1 MTAISTAPNFAH
13 SIRLPASRSFLWEL
27 PFWLS
32 IFYGSLVPATLVV
45 RREWFGVP
53 MRYSDLFT
61 LLSACYYG
69 FAFVIQILMHK
80 RIATP
85 RLPLV
90 ATLSL
95 LGFGGITLLAGPLE
109 SEDKL
114 AMGFTLL
121 LAGSGPLQAA
131 GLLSIYSREETR
143 DLLNRLVLFLAG
155 LCLLYTAESIFN
167 IGLRSEEGRSLGSD
181 FGIQRVRGP
190 LFGPSTGY
198 LLLLPAI
205 GWSLRAFF
213 DKSGKKFSALLITS
227 SLLAA
232 LLGLGSR
239 AALILLGCYI
249 LALALMMKQ
258 LKKKIL
264 TAALLAILSVG
275 AGFVIYGQADT
286 QRLQSFEDNHRK
298 TTHETAWNIVST
310 EGPISFL
317 TGRGYGSVWSWYR
330 RDALRGDWIAVGD
343 NTILTGY
350 GVSLYHCHSTLLEV
364 LVEFGLP
371 GVVWL
376 GGLLWAILQLPM
388 KSVDTSWRAFTWA
401 LAISMISFGFDLF
414 LFKEV
419 RVNCVWWLFA
429 FAAFSLARTE
439 GKPQERYS

>member
-1 MTAISTAPNFAH
+1 MTATAAAPNFAH
-13 SIRLPASRSFLWEL
+13 SVRIPASRAFLWEL

-32 IFYGSLVPATLVV
+32 LLYGSLVPATMVV

-61 LLSACYYG
+61 LLSAGYYG
-69 FAFVIQILMHK
+69 FAFLIQVLMH
-80 RIATP
+80 RRTNTP
-85 RLPLV
+85 RLPLF
-90 ATLSL
+90 ATLGL
-95 LGFGGITLLAGPLE
+95 LAFGAVTLIAGPLE

-114 AMGFTLL
+114 AMAFTLL
-121 LAGSGPLQAA
+121 LAASGPLQAA
-131 GLLSIYSREETR
+131 GLLSLYTHEETR
-143 DLLNRLVLFLAG
+143 NFLNRLVLFLGA
-155 LCLLYTAESIFN
+155 LCLIYTAESIFN

-205 GWSLRAFF
+205 GWSLRSFFEKRGRKFWAFM
-213 DKSGKKFSALLITS
+213 ITS
-227 SLLAA
+227 TLLGT

-239 AALILLGCYI
+239 AALILLACYI
-249 LALALMMKQ
+249 VALALMMKQ

-264 TAALLAILSVG
+264 TAALLAILSAG
-275 AGFVIYGQADT
+275 AAFVIYGQADT

-298 TTHETAWNIVST
+298 TTHETAWNIVAT

-350 GVSLYHCHSTLLEV
+350 GASLYHCHSTLLEV
-364 LVEFGLP
+364 FVEFGLP

-376 GGLLWAILQLPM
+376 CGLFWAILRLPS
-388 KSVDTSWRAFTWA
+388 KSNETSWRAFTWA

-419 RVNCVWWLFA
+419 RVNCIWWLFV
-429 FAAFSLARTE
+429 FAAFALSQRDRLLRETF
-439 GKPQERYS
+439 S

>member
-1 MTAISTAPNFAH
+1 MTATAYTPNFAH
-13 SIRLPASRSFLWEL
+13 SVRIPASRSFLWEL
-27 PFWLS
+27 PFWISLL
-32 IFYGSLVPATLVV
+32 YGSLVPATMVV
-45 RREWFGVP
+45 RREWFGIP
-53 MRYSDLFT
+53 MRYSDVLT

-69 FAFVIQILMHK
+69 FAFLIQVLMH
-80 RIATP
+80 RRTTTP
-85 RLPLV
+85 GIPLF
-90 ATLSL
+90 ATLGL
-95 LGFGGITLLAGPLE
+95 LGFGGITLLSGPLE

-114 AMGFTLL
+114 AMGFALL
-121 LAGSGPLQAA
+121 LAASGPLQAA
-131 GLLSIYSREETR
+131 GLLSIYSHEEMKSF
-143 DLLNRLVLFLAG
+143 LNRLVLFLAG
-155 LCLLYTAESIFN
+155 LCLLYTAESVFN

-213 DKSGKKFSALLITS
+213 ERQGKKFWAFAITL
-227 SLLAA
+227 SLLGA

-239 AALILLGCYI
+239 AALILLACYI

-264 TAALLAILSVG
+264 TATLLALLSAG
-275 AGFVIYGQADT
+275 AAFVIYGQADT
-286 QRLQSFEDNHRK
+286 QRLQNFEDNHRK
-298 TTHETAWNIVST
+298 TTHETAWNIVTT
-310 EGPISFL
+310 EGPVSFL

-376 GGLLWAILQLPM
+376 CGLAWAILRLP
-388 KSVDTSWRAFTWA
+388 SRSGETSWRAFTWA
-401 LAISMISFGFDLF
+401 LAISMIAFGFDLF
-414 LFKEV
+414 IFKEV

-429 FAAFSLARTE
+429 FAAFGLQNPDLFARE
-439 GKPQERYS
+439 VKR

>member
-1 MTAISTAPNFAH
+1 MTATVMQPSLIQAV
-13 SIRLPASRSFLWEL
+13 RLPASRSFLWEL
-27 PFWLS
+27 PFWLCLL
-32 IFYGSLVPATLVV
+32 YGSLVPATMVT

-61 LLSACYYG
+61 LLSALYYG
-69 FAFVIQILMHK
+69 CVLGMQMLMHR
-80 RIATP
+80 RIAIP
-85 RLPLV
+85 KGPLFG
-90 ATLSL
+90 TLGL
-95 LGFGGITLLAGPLE
+95 LAFGGLTLAMGPLE

-121 LAGSGPLQAA
+121 LAASGPVQAA
-131 GLLSIYSREETR
+131 GILSIYSREEIQ
-143 DLLNRLVLFLAG
+143 DFLNRLVLFLAG
-155 LCLLYTAESIFN
+155 LCLLYTAESMFN

-205 GWSLRAFF
+205 GWSLRSFF
-213 DKSGKKFSALLITS
+213 ERQGKKFWAFAISS
-227 SLLAA
+227 SLLGA

-239 AALILLGCYI
+239 AALILLACYI
-249 LALALMMKQ
+249 VALALMMKQ

-264 TAALLAILSVG
+264 TAALLAILSAG
-275 AGFVIYGQADT
+275 AGLVIYGQADT

-298 TTHETAWNIVST
+298 TTHETAWNIVTT
-310 EGPISFL
+310 EGPLQFL
-317 TGRGYGSVWSWYR
+317 TGQGYGSVWHWYR

-376 GGLLWAILQLPM
+376 AGLIW
-388 KSVDTSWRAFTWA
+388 SVFRLTTQFADTSWRAFCWA
-401 LAISMISFGFDLF
+401 LVISMISFGFDLF

-429 FAAFSLARTE
+429 FAAFALAR
-439 GKPQERYS
+439 KDRAMAERYS